1 MKKILSVLLAMAM
14 IFSVMATGCINASAA
29 SIFSGAKEIS
39 AMDTISMDKTKET
52 VTKYYKITL
61 SDSGKIRF
69 HCDKHNDDVWYRI
82 NISLLD
88 SNGKTIIES
97 KSLCQGVHEKD
108 YEIEK
113 KGTYYI
119 KISKSSSYYFEN
131 FYYTFEP
138 DNSPTISIGVYMDV
152 GDTLNVA
159 ALASNYDGKVTWK
172 TTKKA
177 VATISK
183 GKIKAKKAG
192 KARIRA
198 YMDNGEYAEIVVI
211 VKDEDDD

>member
-1 MKKILSVLLAMAM
+1 MKKILSVLLAMVM
-14 IFSVMATGCINASAA
+14 IFSVMSAGITNASAA
-29 SIFSGAKEIS
+29 SVFSGAKKIS
-39 AMDTISMDKTKET
+39 ALDVVSAEGKKGLDY
-52 VTKYYKITL
+52 YYKISLT
-61 SDSGKIRF
+61 DSGKITF
-69 HCDKHNDDVWYRI
+69 HCSKYSNWGEKL
-82 NISLLD
+82 SLLN
-88 SNGKTIIES
+88 SNGKTIISADDFS
-97 KSLCQGVHEKD
+97 KRLEKE
-108 YEIEK
+108 YNIEK

-119 KISKSSSYYFEN
+119 RIQFTSSIPSWDSFTN

-138 DNSPTISIGVYMDV
+138 DAKPTISIGVYMDV

-183 GKIKAKKAG
+183 GKIKAKSAG

-211 VKDEDDD
+211 VKDED